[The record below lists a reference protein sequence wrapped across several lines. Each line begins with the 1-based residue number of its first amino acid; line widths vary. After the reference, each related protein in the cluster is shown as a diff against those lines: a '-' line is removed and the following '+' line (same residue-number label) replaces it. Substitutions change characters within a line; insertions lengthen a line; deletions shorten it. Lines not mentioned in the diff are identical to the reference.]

1 MSSKFSRAVRISS
14 HVEFQTVQ
22 RRGRRVAA
30 RYVTLIGEPNEHG
43 RDRLG
48 IIASKRIGSAVIR
61 NRAKRRLREVF
72 RRTSPDEVQQSGRR
86 PFDVVAIARR
96 ELVDAPFEALSRDIH
111 GALRKLRGEK

>member
-1 MSSKFSRAVRISS
+1 MSSKFSRAVRLWS
-14 HVEFQTVQ
+14 HAEFQKVQ
-22 RRGRRVAA
+22 QRGRRVAS
-30 RYVTLIGEPNEHG
+30 RYVTLIGQPNEHD

-48 IIASKRIGSAVIR
+48 IIASKRIGDAVTR

-72 RRTSPDEVQQSGRR
+72 RRTSPDEARRSGRR

-96 ELVDAPFEALSRDIH
+96 ELVDAPFEALSADIN